1 MKYTQYRVC
10 FLPFAQLH
18 LMVPKQSIYEILLSS
33 LGT

>member
-10 FLPFAQLH
+10 FLPFAQLP
-18 LMVPKQSIYEILLSS
+18 LVISKQSIYEILLSS